1 MSMEQESRAGKNQV
15 SAVRTKLTKL
25 AHDSK
30 ATVWSKI
37 GPRLKRTKAHPHILD
52 RIVVQESSSTIC
64 ENELE
69 GELYGCRVQTRFSHP
84 KRYLYVLKDIWVT
97 GSEGHVLFELNKLF
111 SVCSSFDGSDPKKIR
126 RPIKWLARRIEEP
139 VFILSSR
146 APGNRGHFLTEHL
159 PRLVASWK
167 TLAGFGKFKILVTPG
182 HRPWQVEY
190 LEKLGIQAS
199 DVVEASF
206 GSVFCAKAYF
216 VPVLCEGQRATI
228 SVESDYRFIRKQFL
242 AGRKPSGK
250 GSPVFLSRAD
260 APDRRLINEDSVFEV
275 AQKFFPDMKRFTLSK
290 LSLDEQVGLFQEA
303 RVVMG
308 PHSQSFR
315 NVLFCNKS
323 IVIQLLQG
331 FREPG
336 NEYYHWAKNY
346 SCMGLM
352 NENQCV
358 SLFSEIPF
366 HKNSDWMYPPE
377 KLERDLNRLVN
388 LLGA

>member
-1 MSMEQESRAGKNQV
+1 MEQRKPKRANRVALLKKKIN
-15 SAVRTKLTKL
+15 RLI
-25 AHDSK
+25 HDSK
-30 ATVWSKI
+30 ATLWSRI
-37 GPRLKRTKAHPHILD
+37 GPPIQRVRTHPS
-52 RIVVQESSSTIC
+52 VVGKVLLRDMCTTAY
-64 ENELE
+64 NNGLE
-69 GELYGCRVQTRFSHP
+69 ERYYGAPAKVGFEHP
-84 KRYLYVLKDIWVT
+84 TVYLYVLENIWVT
-97 GSEGHVLFELNKLF
+97 GSEGHVFFGPNKLF
-111 SVCSSFDGSDPKKIR
+111 SVCSSFDGVDPKKIR

-167 TLAGFGKFKILVTPG
+167 TMADLGKFKILVTPG

-190 LEKLGIQAS
+190 LKKLGIQAS

-242 AGRKPSGK
+242 AGRKPAGR

-260 APDRRLINEDSVFEV
+260 APDRRLINEDSVFEM
-275 AQKFFPDMKRFTLSK
+275 ARKFFPDMKRVTLSK
-290 LSLDEQVGLFQEA
+290 LSLNEQIGLFQEA
-303 RVVMG
+303 PVVMG

-331 FREPG
+331 FRESG
-336 NEYYHWAKNY
+336 NEYFHWAKNY
-346 SCMGLM
+346 SCMGIM

-358 SLFSEIPF
+358 SLFSEMAF
-366 HKNSDWMYPPE
+366 HKNSDWIYPLE
-377 KLERDLNRLVN
+377 KLQKDLRRLVD
-388 LLGA
+388 LLGV

>member
-1 MSMEQESRAGKNQV
+1 MERGEQKRANRVALLK
-15 SAVRTKLTKL
+15 TKINRLV
-25 AHDSK
+25 HDSK
-30 ATVWSKI
+30 ATLWSKI
-37 GPRLKRTKAHPHILD
+37 GSPIQWIRTHPNVVQKVLLRDMCTTAYDNRLEERYYGTPAKVSFAHPK
-52 RIVVQESSSTIC
+52 V
-64 ENELE
+64 
-69 GELYGCRVQTRFSHP
+69 
-84 KRYLYVLKDIWVT
+84 YLYVLENIWVT
-97 GSEGHVLFELNKLF
+97 GSEGHVFFDPNKLF
-111 SVCSSFDGSDPKKIR
+111 SVCSSFDGVDPKKIR

-167 TLAGFGKFKILVTPG
+167 TLAGFGKCKILVTPG

-190 LEKLGIQAS
+190 LKKLGIQAS
-199 DVVEASF
+199 DVVEASY
-206 GSVFCAKAYF
+206 GSVFCTKAYF

-260 APDRRLINEDSVFEV
+260 APDRRLINEDSVFEM
-275 AQKFFPDMKRFTLSK
+275 AQKFFPDMKRVTLAE
-290 LSLDEQVGLFQEA
+290 LSLNKQIGLFRGA
-303 RVVMG
+303 PVVMG

-366 HKNSDWMYPPE
+366 HGNSDWMYPLD
-377 KLERDLNRLVN
+377 KLDRDLSRLVN
-388 LLGA
+388 LLGT